1 MTAASGTCWSEAS
14 LISSSCFQVR
24 YLICDLF
31 NHHVLI
37 APTCVCWCVR
47 GTRTLC
53 GASCSRR
60 RPLWGGPWPFKRRRS
75 LLSWRTG
82 GGGLKL
88 SGTEISLSPLSLYTF
103 TSVYFRCLW
112 FILMYPRW
120 DETIED
126 CEDMKREE
134 GEEEHVPP
142 PPPSPS
148 LWHHVFIMSVRT
160 SRSRDYLTCRE
171 SHYITDVQ
179 QDETTKWRQFI
190 SRRSKVKVTVTSS
203 RSVKKHFPGRYATA
217 WASLKADPPHSQQSE
232 V

>member
-1 MTAASGTCWSEAS
+1 MFW
-14 LISSSCFQVR
+14 LHQR
-24 YLICDLF
+24 
-31 NHHVLI
+31 
-37 APTCVCWCVR
+37 VCWCVR

-120 DETIED
+120 DETVED

-134 GEEEHVPP
+134 GEEEHVPPLP

-171 SHYITDVQ
+171 SYYITDVQ
-179 QDETTKWRQFI
+179 QDETMKWRQFI

-203 RSVKKHFPGRYATA
+203 RSEKNTFLAVMQQHGPLSKRTLPTPE
-217 WASLKADPPHSQQSE
+217 SLSAEWSIECSSRHPLSHLW
-232 V
+232 

>member
-1 MTAASGTCWSEAS
+1 MNDFQIQTINRWIDKIKIDQ
-14 LISSSCFQVR
+14 LWQQPVISSSCFQVR

-120 DETIED
+120 DETVED

-142 PPPSPS
+142 LPPPPSPS
-148 LWHHVFIMSVRT
+148 LRLSDIMFSLCPFVRHVLVIISPAENLITSLMSSRTRRRSDDSSYPEGQRSKSLWHHHV
-160 SRSRDYLTCRE
+160 L
-171 SHYITDVQ
+171 
-179 QDETTKWRQFI
+179 
-190 SRRSKVKVTVTSS
+190 
-203 RSVKKHFPGRYATA
+203 
-217 WASLKADPPHSQQSE
+217 
-232 V
+232 